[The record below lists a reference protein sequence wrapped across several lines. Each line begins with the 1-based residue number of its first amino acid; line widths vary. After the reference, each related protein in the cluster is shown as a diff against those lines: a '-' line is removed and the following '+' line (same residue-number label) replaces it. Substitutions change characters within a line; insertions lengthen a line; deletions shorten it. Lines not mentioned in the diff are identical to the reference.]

1 MKKIKA
7 KMLGKIYSSH
17 VFLSAK
23 CHLYG
28 LMNQMRSKLQPINL
42 LILGKRE
49 KISLKKSKTNEGWKT
64 VCQPHPTTH
73 LAEQIASQVYI

>member
-1 MKKIKA
+1 
-7 KMLGKIYSSH
+7 MLSKTYNYY
-17 VFLSAK
+17 VFNLAK

-28 LMNQMRSKLQPINL
+28 LMNQMRSKLLPINL

-73 LAEQIASQVYI
+73 